1 MARTIKEVNMSLVC
15 DSILECPGWEK
26 SYSKLKEIID
36 EGKPYTGESFIF
48 CPWCGKMVNYNMWD
62 RDWI

>member
-1 MARTIKEVNMSLVC
+1 MSLVC
-15 DSILECPGWEK
+15 DSIFECPGWEK

-48 CPWCGKMVNYNMWD
+48 CPWCGKQINYNLWD
-62 RDWI
+62 RDWL